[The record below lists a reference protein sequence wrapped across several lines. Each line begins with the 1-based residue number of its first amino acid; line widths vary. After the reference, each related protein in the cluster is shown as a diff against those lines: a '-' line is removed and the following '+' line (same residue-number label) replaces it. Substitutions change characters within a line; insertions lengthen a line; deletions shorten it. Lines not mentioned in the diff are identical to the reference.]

1 MDKRIDGA
9 LTGVFAQ
16 PHELLHAV
24 TVLRAEG
31 HELID
36 AWSPFPVHGLD
47 DAIGLPP
54 SRLPWVCLA
63 FAVTG
68 GVSAYL
74 LQWWTSVVSYPVI
87 VGGKPLN
94 SVPAFVP
101 VIFELS
107 VLLGALGVVLSLF
120 IASKLRPRLSPP
132 GLFRGVNDDR
142 FVLALRPK
150 LGHDRDKLLARLL
163 ELGAVEAKAW
173 GLDHL
178 ENEPGFG
185 ERKLGP
191 VGLAL
196 IFTPAVLTLAAIP
209 LLQRNG
215 ALRNFDWDA
224 GMLKGYA
231 STYDAPNP
239 LLPAGQTMQPPPA
252 FTLARGAHQELFGPT
267 PAEAERAGATL
278 TDPLPDVDASR
289 ARGKQLFD
297 RICATCHGFQGR
309 SDGPVIPKFPNPPS
323 LQSARAVGLP
333 PGRIYH
339 IITHGQGLM
348 KGWGDVIAP
357 DDRWHLLHYLR
368 ALQREGAAATATA
381 SAPASAAVAA
391 TPATVPSSAAAP
403 APGSAP

>member
-1 MDKRIDGA
+1 MRKRIDGA

-24 TVLRAEG
+24 TALRAEG
-31 HELID
+31 HELIE

-47 DAIGLPP
+47 DAIGLRP
-54 SRLPWVCLA
+54 SRLPWACLA
-63 FAVTG
+63 FALTG
-68 GVSAYL
+68 TVSAYL

-87 VGGKPLN
+87 TGGKPLN
-94 SVPAFVP
+94 SIPAFVP

-107 VLLGALGVVLSLF
+107 VLLGALGVTFSLF
-120 IASKLRPRLSPP
+120 VASRLRPRFSPP
-132 GLFRGVNDDR
+132 GLFDGVNDDR

-150 LGHDRDKLLARLL
+150 HGYDREKLLTRLR
-163 ELGAVEAKAW
+163 ELGAVEARAW
-173 GLDHL
+173 GADHL
-178 ENEPGFG
+178 EPAPDCG

-215 ALRNFDWDA
+215 AVRNFDWDA
-224 GMLKGYA
+224 GMLKGYP
-231 STYDAPNP
+231 STYDAPNA

-252 FTLARGAHQELFGPT
+252 FTLARGAHQELFGAT
-267 PAEAERAGATL
+267 PAEADRAGLEL
-278 TDPLPDVDASR
+278 TDPLPDTDASR
-289 ARGKQLFD
+289 ARGKQLFN
-297 RICATCHGFQGR
+297 RICATCHGFEGR
-309 SDGPVIPKFPNPPS
+309 SDGPIIPKFPNPPS
-323 LQSARAVGLP
+323 LQSTRAVAFP

-357 DDRWHLLHYLR
+357 DDRWHILHHLR
-368 ALQREGAAATATA
+368 ALQRAG
-381 SAPASAAVAA
+381 A
-391 TPATVPSSAAAP
+391 TPPAAAP
-403 APGSAP
+403 APAPASAPRSAP